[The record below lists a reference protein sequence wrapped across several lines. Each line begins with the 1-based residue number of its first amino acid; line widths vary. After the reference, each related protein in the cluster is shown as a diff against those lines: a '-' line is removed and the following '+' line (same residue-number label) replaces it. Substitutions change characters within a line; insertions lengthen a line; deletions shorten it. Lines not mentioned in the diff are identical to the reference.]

1 MKFCFICGKKTD
13 NLIEGYCEECYKN
26 EFKLIEFPEASFTIC
41 PRCNFIKYRNDW
53 KDVEIEE
60 LIKQEIK
67 PLGDIVEIKIEKND
81 KIHISVKGFL
91 KNSKKIKKEIYDIPL
106 KLNKI
111 LCPQCIKISSGYYE
125 AILQL
130 RGNITDDI
138 IDFIDRQAM
147 KQKNEFYRLERV
159 KNGLDF
165 YIVNKS
171 FANRTAGLVKKRFK
185 ATIKKSFKV
194 VTKKEGKNIYRNIVL
209 VSIQW

>member
-1 MKFCFICGKKTD
+1 MKFCFICGKKTK
-13 NLIEGYCEECYKN
+13 NLTEGYCEECYKN
-26 EFKLIEFPEASFTIC
+26 EFKLLKVPEKFSFTIC
-41 PRCNFIKYRNDW
+41 PRCNYVKHRNNW

-67 PLGDIVEIKIEKND
+67 PLGKIVEIKVEKND

-91 KNSKKIKKEIYDIPL
+91 KDYKNLKKEVYIIPL
-106 KLNKI
+106 KLKKI
-111 LCPQCIKISSGYYE
+111 LCPQCIKKSTGYYE

-130 RGNITDDI
+130 RGNVTDNI
-138 IDFIDRQAM
+138 IDFIDNQAVI
-147 KQKNEFYRLERV
+147 QNEFYRLERV

-171 FANRTAGLVKKRFK
+171 FANRTAELIKKRFK

-194 VTKKEGKNIYRNIVL
+194 VTRKEGKNIYRNIIL
-209 VSIQW
+209 VSIQ

>member
-1 MKFCFICGKKTD
+1 
-13 NLIEGYCEECYKN
+13 
-26 EFKLIEFPEASFTIC
+26 
-41 PRCNFIKYRNDW
+41 
-53 KDVEIEE
+53 
-60 LIKQEIK
+60 
-67 PLGDIVEIKIEKND
+67 
-81 KIHISVKGFL
+81 
-91 KNSKKIKKEIYDIPL
+91 
-106 KLNKI
+106 
-111 LCPQCIKISSGYYE
+111 
-125 AILQL
+125 
-130 RGNITDDI
+130 
-138 IDFIDRQAM
+138 M

>member
-1 MKFCFICGKKTD
+1 MKFCFICGKRTD

-26 EFKLIEFPEASFTIC
+26 KFKLIEVPEASFTVC
-41 PRCNFIKYRNDW
+41 PRCNFIKYRNNW
-53 KDVEIEE
+53 KDIEIEE

-67 PLGDIVEIKIEKND
+67 PLGEIVEIKIQKND

-111 LCPQCIKISSGYYE
+111 LCTQCIKKSSGYYE

-130 RGNITDDI
+130 RGNVTDDI
-138 IDFIDRQAM
+138 IDLIYNQATI
-147 KQKNEFYRLERV
+147 QNEFYRLEKV
-159 KNGLDF
+159 KNGFDL
-165 YIVNKS
+165 YMGNKS
-171 FANRTAGLVKKRFK
+171 FANKATELIKRRFK
-185 ATIKKSFKV
+185 ANIKKSFKV

-209 VSIQW
+209 VDIQW

>member
-1 MKFCFICGKKTD
+1 MKFCFVCGKKTE
-13 NLIEGYCEECYKN
+13 NLIEGYCEECYKK
-26 EFKLIEFPEASFTIC
+26 EFKLLETPEASFTIC
-41 PRCNFIKYRNDW
+41 PRCNSIKYRNDW
-53 KDVEIEE
+53 QDIEIEE
-60 LIKQEIK
+60 LIKQKIK
-67 PLGDIVEIKIEKND
+67 PLGDIVEMKIEKND

-91 KNSKKIKKEIYDIPL
+91 KGSKKLKKEVYTIPL
-106 KLNKI
+106 KLNKV
-111 LCPQCIKISSGYYE
+111 LCPQCIKKSTGYYE

-147 KQKNEFYRLERV
+147 KQNEFYRLERV

-194 VTKKEGKNIYRNIVL
+194 VTKKEGKNIYRNIIL